1 MIEAVL
7 KMLKKIADFSNWSI
21 VKNTGGL
28 FFKKSSEIEVEWI
41 GKSKTRLPDNKYKVF
56 YQCFLQRLTF
66 ACCLLKYG
74 R

>member
-1 MIEAVL
+1 MTEAVS
-7 KMLKKIADFSNWSI
+7 KMLKKIADFSNSSI
-21 VKNTGGL
+21 VKNTGRL
-28 FFKKSSEIEVEWI
+28 LFKKSSEMELEWI
-41 GKSKTRLPDNKYKVF
+41 GKSKTRLPNNKYKVS